1 MERSMIGRVG
11 VFSFAFEQ
19 HPTGQARDEVA
30 RIEELG
36 YGAIWFPEA
45 RGKEAFTHAT
55 LLLSGGSRVAVATG
69 IATIWGRDPMTAAAA
84 AATVAEAFPG
94 RLIVGLGVSH
104 RPAVEELRGQ
114 PYGSP
119 LAKMGAYL
127 DGMATATYQAAEPPE
142 RPPVVL
148 GALGPRML
156 ALAAERT
163 AGAHTYFVPVE
174 HTERAR
180 DMLGPDRV
188 LAVEQAVVLE
198 PDATRAR
205 EIARTHTGR
214 YLRLDNYR
222 NNLARLGWSD
232 VDLAGA
238 GSDRLVDAVVAWGA
252 EPAIAARVQDHLAA
266 GATHVCIQVVDED
279 RSQLRLDQLEALA
292 PALVS

>member
-1 MERSMIGRVG
+1 MELSMIGRVG

-19 HPTGQARDEVA
+19 HPTVQARDEVA

-45 RGKEAFTHAT
+45 RGKEAFTHAA
-55 LLLSGGSRVAVATG
+55 LLLSGGSRIAVATG
-69 IATIWGRDPMTAAAA
+69 VASIWGRDPMTAAAA

-104 RPAVEELRGQ
+104 QPAVEELRGQ

-119 LAKMGAYL
+119 LAKMAAYL

-156 ALAAERT
+156 ALATERT

-174 HTERAR
+174 HTELAR
-180 DMLGPDRV
+180 DMLGPERV

-198 PDATRAR
+198 SDATRAR

-232 VDLAGA
+232 ADLAGT

-252 EPAIAARVQDHLAA
+252 EPAIAARVEDHLAA

-279 RSQLRLDQLEALA
+279 RSQLRLDHLEALA

>member
-1 MERSMIGRVG
+1 MIGRVG

-30 RIEELG
+30 RIESLG

-45 RGKEAFTHAT
+45 RGKEAFTHAA

-69 IATIWGRDPMTAAAA
+69 IASIWGRDPMTAAAA

-94 RLIVGLGVSH
+94 RLVVGLGVSH

-119 LAKMGAYL
+119 LAKMAAYL

-148 GALGPRML
+148 AALGPRML

-198 PDATRAR
+198 SDATRAR

-222 NNLARLGWSD
+222 NNLTRLGWSD
-232 VDLAGA
+232 ADLAGA